1 MPTARASTWASAA
14 SPYPGSDGPKPE
26 GRVTRY
32 PWRNVLITG
41 AASGLG
47 RALAEACAAP
57 GVALHLG
64 DVRAL
69 GLEETEALCLARGAQ
84 VTRTVVDVRDSSAM
98 AAWVEGAKPLDLVI
112 ANAGILGEIG
122 APFECPEQARRILAT
137 NITGTINTALPAIAV
152 LATQPPGPDGVRGRI
167 AVISSI
173 LAFVAA
179 PMAPAYSAS
188 KSALQAWAEAMD
200 GNERARGIRIH
211 AVAPGYIRTELSAAN
226 TMPMPLI
233 MRPARAARL
242 TLEGIAAGRTRI
254 SFPRRVHLGIRLVGA
269 LPPDLRNAVLRRLQA
284 WHLRRM
290 PKPGAGRA
298 GYGL

>member
-1 MPTARASTWASAA
+1 M
-14 SPYPGSDGPKPE
+14 
-26 GRVTRY
+26 
-32 PWRNVLITG
+32 ITG

-57 GVALHLG
+57 GVMLHLG
-64 DVRAL
+64 DLDPA
-69 GLEETEALCLARGAQ
+69 GLAETEALCIARGAC
-84 VTRTVVDVRDSSAM
+84 VTTAVIDVCD
-98 AAWVEGAKPLDLVI
+98 AASMTSWVQGSRPLDLVI
-112 ANAGILGEIG
+112 ANAAVLGEIG
-122 APFECPEQARRILAT
+122 APFECAEQARRILNT
-137 NITGTINTALPAIAV
+137 NVTGTINTALPAIA
-152 LATQPPGPDGVRGRI
+152 AMAEQPMDTDGVRGRI

-200 GNERARGIRIH
+200 GNERARGIRLH
-211 AVAPGYIRTELSAAN
+211 AVAPGYIRTRLSAGN

-269 LPPDLRNAVLRRLQA
+269 LPPDLRNALIARVQR
-284 WHLRRM
+284 WHLARQR
-290 PKPGAGRA
+290 GRT
-298 GYGL
+298 G

>member
-1 MPTARASTWASAA
+1 MAP
-14 SPYPGSDGPKPE
+14 
-26 GRVTRY
+26 Y
-32 PWRNVLITG
+32 PWRNLLITG

-57 GVALHLG
+57 GVTLHLG
-64 DVRAL
+64 DVEPD
-69 GLEETEALCLARGAQ
+69 GLAETAALCTARGAH
-84 VTRTVVDVRDSSAM
+84 VTTAEVDVRDAPAM
-98 AAWVEGAKPLDLVI
+98 AAWVTGAAPLDLVI
-112 ANAGILGEIG
+112 ANAGVLGKIG
-122 APFECPEQARRILAT
+122 APFECPDQARRIIET
-137 NITGTINTALPAIAV
+137 NVTGTINTALPAVAV
-152 LATQPPGPDGVRGRI
+152 FAAQPAGPDGVRGRI

-211 AVAPGYIRTELSAAN
+211 AVAPGYIRTDLSAAN

-269 LPPDLRNAVLRRLQA
+269 LPPDLRNALIGRVQR
-284 WHLRRM
+284 WHLRRQH
-290 PKPGAGRA
+290 GTTG
-298 GYGL
+298 

>member
-1 MPTARASTWASAA
+1 MPT
-14 SPYPGSDGPKPE
+14 
-26 GRVTRY
+26 Y
-32 PWRNVLITG
+32 PWRHLLITG
-41 AASGLG
+41 AASGFG

-57 GVALHLG
+57 GVTLHLG
-64 DVRAL
+64 DVQAE
-69 GLEETEALCLARGAQ
+69 GLAETAALCRARGACA
-84 VTRTVVDVRDSSAM
+84 TTAVVDVCDATATAGWVQ
-98 AAWVEGAKPLDLVI
+98 AAGPLDLVI
-112 ANAGILGEIG
+112 ANAGVLGEIG
-122 APFECPEQARRILAT
+122 AAFECPRQARRILET
-137 NITGTINTALPAIAV
+137 NVTGTINTALPAIA
-152 LATQPPGPDGVRGRI
+152 LMAGQAPGADGVRGRI

-188 KSALQAWAEAMD
+188 KSALQAWTEAMD
-200 GNERARGIRIH
+200 GNERARGIRLH

-254 SFPRRVHLGIRLVGA
+254 SFPRRVHLGVRLIGA
-269 LPPDLRNAVLRRLQA
+269 LPPDLRNALISRVQS

-290 PKPGAGRA
+290 ARRG
-298 GYGL
+298 

>member
-1 MPTARASTWASAA
+1 MAP
-14 SPYPGSDGPKPE
+14 
-26 GRVTRY
+26 Y
-32 PWRNVLITG
+32 PWRNLLITG

-57 GVALHLG
+57 GMTLHLG
-64 DVRAL
+64 DVEPD
-69 GLEETEALCLARGAQ
+69 GLAETAALCTGRGAH
-84 VTRTVVDVRDSSAM
+84 VMTAVVDVCDARAM
-98 AAWVEGAKPLDLVI
+98 AAWVTGAQPLDLVI
-112 ANAGILGEIG
+112 ANAGVLGEIG
-122 APFECPEQARRILAT
+122 APFECPDQARRIIET
-137 NITGTINTALPAIAV
+137 NVMGTINTALPAIAV
-152 LATQPPGPDGVRGRI
+152 MAAQAPGSDGVRGRI

-211 AVAPGYIRTELSAAN
+211 AVAPGYIRTGLSAAN

-254 SFPRRVHLGIRLVGA
+254 SFPRRVHFGIRLVGA
-269 LPPDLRNAVLRRLQA
+269 LPPDLRNALIRRVQR
-284 WHLRRM
+284 WHLRRQRCT
-290 PKPGAGRA
+290 AG
-298 GYGL
+298 